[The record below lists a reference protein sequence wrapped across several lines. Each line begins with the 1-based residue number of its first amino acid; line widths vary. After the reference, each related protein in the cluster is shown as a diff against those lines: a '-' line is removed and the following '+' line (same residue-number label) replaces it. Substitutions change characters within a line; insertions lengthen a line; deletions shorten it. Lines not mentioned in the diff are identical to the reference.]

1 MRVQCSR
8 MSDFSQDEQFLFSK
22 LHFFWSDTIN
32 LFGLDSPWS
41 NKLALVFYRIEENP
55 VRLQKRIYIYIYY
68 KFCTKISANLT
79 APQAAPSDFKFRH
92 VDASTFNCSWT
103 PPPREKSHGTIQSY
117 DVSYQTKVA
126 GRRKRAVTTI
136 NTKTPYALLPGL
148 TVCYVYEVS
157 VRAITV
163 GPGPY
168 SAMVPIANGV
178 YIYF

>member
-1 MRVQCSR
+1 MV
-8 MSDFSQDEQFLFSK
+8 EQTSPGILPNRGKSC
-22 LHFFWSDTIN
+22 TITKKN
-32 LFGLDSPWS
+32 
-41 NKLALVFYRIEENP
+41 
-55 VRLQKRIYIYIYY
+55 IYIYIYY

-126 GRRKRAVTTI
+126 GRRKRAVATI